1 MILKKVLRIWNKKF
15 KQMARNRNCNKIV
28 SRQIVLVGLKQDL
41 VEDENE
47 VWR

>member
-1 MILKKVLRIWNKKF
+1 M
-15 KQMARNRNCNKIV
+15 KIRYV

-47 VWR
+47 VWRKASN

>member
-1 MILKKVLRIWNKKF
+1 
-15 KQMARNRNCNKIV
+15 MAIRYV

-47 VWR
+47 VWRKANH